1 VELSGYFAVARR
13 WWWTLLVAAW
23 VAGLAGFYFAG
34 RIDPTYE
41 SQVKMLVG
49 PINTDADTLRGAG
62 LMIQT
67 YGQVVTTEPVLKT
80 TLDQLGLDFS
90 PAALAAA
97 TRVTANDAT
106 RILTIRIQAGDPVL
120 AAKIANELAST
131 MITISRQGT
140 VTRPE
145 GQLAI
150 IDDAKP
156 NPDPVAPQV
165 SLIVLLATAAGILA
179 AIVLVLLIEYLG
191 RSIRSREELA
201 RLAGAPVLGSVPA
214 PRRANPHPKDLV
226 DESSSAATVYRVLA
240 ARIVYG
246 DPSEILRSVAVV
258 DAESDTGSAV
268 VAMNLARALARLGRR
283 VVLIDSG
290 SRGGLA
296 QLFGVD
302 PAPGLREIMDRE
314 VQPRSAMRMVGE
326 RMALVPAG
334 YEGGELIDPE
344 RAKAVLDELAAY
356 ADVIVV
362 ATPPVQAGPAAL
374 SWGRAVDGTVLV
386 ARRDHAKREDVS
398 AASETLI
405 HVGGNLV
412 GTILAERPAPLS
424 GLFGRGRSGSSRMV
438 PVAPPQSRPTQMAT
452 QMATATA
459 APAAASYGPAPS
471 QMAAPVA
478 PTLRPAIVRASA
490 PVSPM
495 PHVTTIGPVPQSV
508 PAASSDTSE
517 SSDTDELAEEV
528 DEDGPA
534 APAPKRS
541 PTTTG
546 RSTTARPRSAGRSTT
561 SRSGPNTTS

>member
-1 VELSGYFAVARR
+1 
-13 WWWTLLVAAW
+13 
-23 VAGLAGFYFAG
+23 
-34 RIDPTYE
+34 
-41 SQVKMLVG
+41 
-49 PINTDADTLRGAG
+49 
-62 LMIQT
+62 
-67 YGQVVTTEPVLKT
+67 
-80 TLDQLGLDFS
+80 
-90 PAALAAA
+90 
-97 TRVTANDAT
+97 
-106 RILTIRIQAGDPVL
+106 
-120 AAKIANELAST
+120 
-131 MITISRQGT
+131 
-140 VTRPE
+140 
-145 GQLAI
+145 
-150 IDDAKP
+150 
-156 NPDPVAPQV
+156 
-165 SLIVLLATAAGILA
+165 
-179 AIVLVLLIEYLG
+179 
-191 RSIRSREELA
+191 
-201 RLAGAPVLGSVPA
+201 
-214 PRRANPHPKDLV
+214 
-226 DESSSAATVYRVLA
+226 
-240 ARIVYG
+240 
-246 DPSEILRSVAVV
+246 
-258 DAESDTGSAV
+258 
-268 VAMNLARALARLGRR
+268 
-283 VVLIDSG
+283 
-290 SRGGLA
+290 
-296 QLFGVD
+296 
-302 PAPGLREIMDRE
+302 
-314 VQPRSAMRMVGE
+314 
-326 RMALVPAG
+326 
-334 YEGGELIDPE
+334 
-344 RAKAVLDELAAY
+344 VLDELAAY

>member
-23 VAGLAGFYFAG
+23 VAGLAGFYFAS

-67 YGQVVTTEPVLKT
+67 YGQVVTTDPILKSA
-80 TLDQLGLDFS
+80 LDEVGLVI
-90 PAALAAA
+90 PTAALAAN
-97 TRVTANDAT
+97 TRVTANDVT
-106 RILTIRIQAGDPVL
+106 RILTIRVQAGRPEL
-120 AAKIANELAST
+120 AASLANALAGT
-131 MITISRQGT
+131 MITTAGQGT
-140 VTRPE
+140 VTRPD

-150 IDDAKP
+150 IQDAVP

-246 DPSEILRSVAVV
+246 DPTEILSSVAVV

-283 VVLIDSG
+283 VVLIDGG

-314 VQPRSAMRMVGE
+314 VQPRSAMRMIGE

-344 RAKAVLDELAAY
+344 RAKAVLDDLSAF

-374 SWGRAVDGTVLV
+374 SWARTVDGTVLV

-405 HVGGNLV
+405 HVGGNLI

-438 PVAPPQSRPTQMAT
+438 PVAPRSPTQMAT
-452 QMATATA
+452 QMAAATA
-459 APAAASYGPAPS
+459 ASAAASYGPAPG
-471 QMAAPVA
+471 QMATPVA

-495 PHVTTIGPVPQSV
+495 PHVTTIGPVTQVV
-508 PAASSDTSE
+508 PAESAETSD
-517 SSDTDELAEEV
+517 SDETAEMA
-528 DEDGPA
+528 DEDSPA

-541 PTTTG
+541 STTTG
-546 RSTTARPRSAGRSTT
+546 RSATARSRSAGRSTT